1 MSTSSSSPLRA
12 RVVQLYCPEH
22 ETTVDNFII
31 TPSME
36 YADVLT
42 HVKAAFRAYN
52 LEDIRL
58 CDVNGE
64 PLYDNDDCSSCFKDV
79 LDGERLLV
87 AVVDERIRPE
97 PELQVEL
104 VVPGGRQSCEA
115 FASKY
120 TYVAETIPAALS
132 PFQYTHLN
140 TPKLSHPYYQKTN
153 IA

>member
-1 MSTSSSSPLRA
+1 MSTSFNPPPRA

-22 ETTVDNFII
+22 EATFDNFII

-64 PLYDNDDCSSCFKDV
+64 PLYDNDDCPSCFKDV

-87 AVVDERIRPE
+87 AVGDERIRPG

-104 VVPGGRQSCEA
+104 FLEDDSLTKPLRVSMH
-115 FASKY
+115 
-120 TYVAETIPAALS
+120 AALKLYRLLYRY
-132 PFQYTHLN
+132 FNTHL
-140 TPKLSHPYYQKTN
+140 
-153 IA
+153 

>member
-1 MSTSSSSPLRA
+1 MSTSSNQPQRA

-22 ETTVDNFII
+22 EATVDNFII

-42 HVKAAFRAYN
+42 YVKAAFRAYN

-58 CDVNGE
+58 CDVDGE
-64 PLYDNDDCSSCFKDV
+64 PFYDNDDCPSCFKDV

-104 VVPGGRQSCEA
+104 FLGERRSCET

-120 TYVAETIPAALS
+120 TCSTETVPAALS
-132 PFQYTHLN
+132 PFQYTPLN
-140 TPKLSHPYYQKTN
+140 TLKLSSPHYQKTD

>member
-104 VVPGGRQSCEA
+104 FLEDDSLAKPLRVSIHTSLKPYRLPYHH
-115 FASKY
+115 F
-120 TYVAETIPAALS
+120 
-132 PFQYTHLN
+132 YTHL
-140 TPKLSHPYYQKTN
+140 
-153 IA
+153 